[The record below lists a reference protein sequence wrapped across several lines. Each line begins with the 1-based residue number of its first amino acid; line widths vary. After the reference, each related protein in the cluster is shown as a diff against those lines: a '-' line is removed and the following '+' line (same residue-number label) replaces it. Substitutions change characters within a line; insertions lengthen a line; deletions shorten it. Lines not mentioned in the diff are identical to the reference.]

1 MSEYRRDPVTD
12 RWVII
17 APDRAQRPR
26 VMTFDDEDRLESEYC
41 PFCPGHESA
50 TPPSIVDFPEDS
62 DDWDVRIV
70 PNKYPAVRSDA
81 DEPGS
86 PSPLFERRAGLG
98 THEVVVESPR
108 HVISLTDLKA
118 DQLERVIGAWRSRLA
133 ELAEDTR
140 LEYALLFKNQG
151 ARAGATV
158 EHAHSQLMALPMVP
172 TFLEA
177 ELQGSRRYFDRHER
191 CVFCDLV
198 EHNLDSGDRLVYA
211 NDAVVAF
218 APFASRFPFELWV
231 MPRGH
236 AAEFQAAGSTTNA
249 AIADALGAVL
259 DRLHQALDDPP
270 YNMAVHTAPLRAGP
284 LEHFHWHI
292 EIIPALS
299 NQAGF
304 EWGSGWHIN
313 STPPESAAAH
323 LRKIATD
330 TY

>member
-17 APDRAQRPR
+17 APERAQRPR
-26 VMTFDDEDRLESEYC
+26 EMTFDDDHRLESEYC

-50 TPPSIVDFPEDS
+50 TPPSIADFPDGG
-62 DDWDVRIV
+62 DHWNVRIV
-70 PNKYPAVRSDA
+70 PNKYPAVRASEDQ
-81 DEPGS
+81 PS
-86 PSPLFERRAGLG
+86 TPSPLFERRAGHG
-98 THEVVVESPR
+98 THEVVVESAD
-108 HVISLTDLKA
+108 HVVSLTDLEA
-118 DQLERVIGAWRSRLA
+118 EQLERVVGAWRHRLDA
-133 ELAEDTR
+133 LADDAQ

-172 TFLEA
+172 TFLQA
-177 ELQGSRRYFDRHER
+177 ELQGSRRYFNRHDR

-198 EHNLDSGDRLVYA
+198 EHNLDAGDRLVYA
-211 NDAVVAF
+211 NDQVVAF

-231 MPRGH
+231 TPRGH
-236 AAEFQAAGSTTNA
+236 AAEFQAARSTTDA
-249 AIADALGAVL
+249 AVADALDAVL
-259 DRLHQALDDPP
+259 ERLHQALDDPP

-299 NQAGF
+299 SQAGF